1 MRREVVAVDQQD
13 GIVRIRM
20 SGRPLGHREAAELV
34 DAAEEL
40 RDDRRIRVAVLESSG
55 ADFCPGAAPDL
66 DPAAFA
72 VDPPAALAALR
83 VPVVAVCTGR
93 VGSVG
98 CELALAADVRVSGA
112 DATFSLDDVIRGRLP
127 CWGGTQRL
135 PRVVGRTRA
144 TAMILLGDTLDAGTA
159 AAAGM
164 VHRVAAAGDLAAA
177 VDEVVATLR
186 GLAPLAL
193 QMAKEAVGRGSELGM
208 VEALHLEG
216 DLNHLLQTTSDRAEG
231 LAAFFDK
238 RDPIFDGT

>member
-1 MRREVVAVDQQD
+1 MRRDIVAVDHHD

-20 SGRPLGHREAAELV
+20 SGRPLTRREAAELV
-34 DAAEEL
+34 AAADDL
-40 RDDRRIRVAVLESSG
+40 REDRRVRVVVVESNG

-83 VPVVAVCTGR
+83 VPVVAVCTGQAA
-93 VGSVG
+93 SVG
-98 CELALAADVRVSGA
+98 CELALAADVRVSDPG
-112 DATFSLDDVIRGRLP
+112 ATFSLADVVGGRLP

-135 PRVVGRTRA
+135 PRVVGRARA
-144 TAMILLGDTLDAGTA
+144 TAMILLGEPLDAATA
-159 AAAGM
+159 AATGM
-164 VHRVAAAGDLAAA
+164 VHRVAGADELEAV
-177 VDEVVATLR
+177 VDEVVSTLR

-216 DLNHLLQTTSDRAEG
+216 DLNHLLQTTADRAEG

-238 RDPIFDGT
+238 RDPVFDGT